1 MLVNTVSRTL
11 PYKSVVCDVVT
22 RDGPPGADN
31 YPIQGIASRIAE
43 KIHGLP
49 YADLMRFLQDRAPDF
64 DYSRSVKNSL
74 PAASFSEVDSERIL
88 EYVEQLTFGYRR
100 NELNGYRE
108 YKSNHLAVQRA
119 VRDKEENRVFTESDI
134 ATDDSDDMRREAL
147 EIKQKI
153 PYLLKQLHIK
163 SKEIGIS
170 LISVVIANEK
180 VRAKYPDKSSKPV
193 KLVEEGIYYM
203 DKDGHITGRMAN
215 VIGSFPLQLHLWVSG
230 AEKHYDIYYAAAVE
244 LLGYCERIG
253 VDLTL
258 EDAAKYQEE
267 FIGSLPFDYIIRNE
281 DLPLAIESQKSRL
294 SKEALSR
301 IKNISLDNLAVP
313 GARVQVELDIGFSAK
328 SGLVIQPLVSKT
340 KGMYLNRLELR
351 KYILTDTEQYK
362 ALIQLSIAFDSIKMG
377 HIIEK
382 GMYRNDGFY
391 MDRNGKTIH
400 KNIAYLG
407 AGGGGISVIFH
418 DSGYAVLTPSSEE
431 NLFPVK
437 CVTFSELTQALREY
451 AQSSKGTTR
460 LEWETL

>member
-11 PYKSVVCDVVT
+11 PYKSVVYDAVT
-22 RDGPPGADN
+22 RDGPPGPRN
-31 YPIQGIASRIAE
+31 YPVQGIASRIAE
-43 KIHGLP
+43 KIQGLP
-49 YADLMRFLQDRAPDF
+49 YADLMRFLRDRAPDF

-74 PAASFSEVDSERIL
+74 PAASFGEAGSERIL

-100 NELNGYRE
+100 NDLNGYRE

-119 VRDKEENRVFTESDI
+119 VRDREENRVFTESDI
-134 ATDDSDDMRREAL
+134 ATDDSDDVRRETL

-203 DKDGHITGRMAN
+203 DKTGHITGRMAN

-230 AEKHYDIYYAAAVE
+230 AENHYDIYYASAVE

-258 EDAAKYQEE
+258 EDAGKYQEE
-267 FIGSLPFDYIIRNE
+267 FIRSLPFDYVIRNE
-281 DLPLAIESQKSRL
+281 DLPLAIASQRSRL
-294 SKEALSR
+294 SREALFR
-301 IKNISLDNLAVP
+301 IRSTSLDELAAP
-313 GARVQVELDIGFSAK
+313 GSAQA
-328 SGLVIQPLVSKT
+328 GLAICSAVKDGPAGQSLVSKAM
-340 KGMYLNRLELR
+340 GMYRSRLELR
-351 KYILTDTEQYK
+351 RYMLTDTEQYK

-391 MDRNGKTIH
+391 MDRGGRMIM

-418 DSGYAVLTPSSEE
+418 DSGYAVLTPSSEQ
-431 NLFPVK
+431 NLSPVR
-437 CVTFSELTQALREY
+437 CAAFSELTLALREY
-451 AQSSKGTTR
+451 AGSSKGSAR
-460 LEWETL
+460 LEWEIL